1 MSVLNGVGPK
11 GTRMLCE
18 HIEGSL
24 IDGAFTAHLARELG
38 SYEVEDVSFTWDET
52 SKRILRKTG
61 SLGTDVGVR
70 LDEAARARGVKSG
83 DVLGIDWGRHRV
95 FVARVAPTEVI
106 VAHVDAAD
114 VVTAARLAWEVG
126 NTHTPLFAGAQMG
139 EFAMPWSEP
148 LMALLRHLP
157 GVTADVGVV
166 ALDGMQRLG
175 GGGEHVHHHAHSHGH
190 DYDHGH
196 VHAHDQRD
204 EHEEEL

>member
-1 MSVLNGVGPK
+1 ME
-11 GTRMLCE
+11 RMRFSMYQAVFLELKMNISE
-18 HIEGSL
+18 HL
-24 IDGAFTAHLARELG
+24 LYR
-38 SYEVEDVSFTWDET
+38 
-52 SKRILRKTG
+52 RKK
-61 SLGTDVGVR
+61 LFW
-70 LDEAARARGVKSG
+70 LKYLE
-83 DVLGIDWGRHRV
+83 I
-95 FVARVAPTEVI
+95 I
-106 VAHVDAAD
+106 
-114 VVTAARLAWEVG
+114 RLAWEVG

-175 GGGEHVHHHAHSHGH
+175 GGGAHVHHHAHSHGH

-196 VHAHDQRD
+196 VHAHDQGD

>member
-148 LMALLRHLP
+148 LMALLHVLFAEALLVCLP
-157 GVTADVGVV
+157 FTRLSHAFLIPFTRAYMGSEAIGVRKTCDW
-166 ALDGMQRLG
+166 
-175 GGGEHVHHHAHSHGH
+175 
-190 DYDHGH
+190 
-196 VHAHDQRD
+196 
-204 EHEEEL
+204 